1 MQFKLQMF
9 WLKNILTK
17 QVMNNSKNPLSPH
30 LQIYRWQISS
40 LLSIIHR
47 ITGILNLLGL
57 IFISAWISS
66 AGIGEN
72 LFECFSVFLKS
83 FIGKFIL
90 IGFTWSMSYHLLSGI
105 RHFFWDLGY
114 GYEIKTAN
122 ISGIIVIASSL
133 LLTVFLW
140 LIGRGLI

>member
-1 MQFKLQMF
+1 
-9 WLKNILTK
+9 
-17 QVMNNSKNPLSPH
+17 MNDSKKPLSPH

-40 LLSIIHR
+40 LLSITHR

-72 LFECFSVFLKS
+72 LFEYFSVFLKS

-90 IGFTWSMSYHLLSGI
+90 IGFTWSISYHLLSGI

-114 GYEIKTAN
+114 GYEIKTVN
-122 ISGIIVIASSL
+122 ISGIIVFISSL

-140 LIGRGLI
+140 LIGRGFI

>member
-1 MQFKLQMF
+1 MSD
-9 WLKNILTK
+9 
-17 QVMNNSKNPLSPH
+17 SKNPLSPH

-40 LLSIIHR
+40 LLSITHR
-47 ITGILNLLGL
+47 ITGILNLFGL
-57 IFISAWISS
+57 IFISAWICS

-72 LFECFSVFLKS
+72 LFEYFSVLLKS
-83 FIGKFIL
+83 FLGKFIL
-90 IGFTWSMSYHLLSGI
+90 LSFTWSMSYHLLSGI

-122 ISGIIVIASSL
+122 ISGIVVIVSSL
-133 LLTVFLW
+133 FMTVLLW

>member
-1 MQFKLQMF
+1 
-9 WLKNILTK
+9 
-17 QVMNNSKNPLSPH
+17 MNDSKNPLSPH

-40 LLSIIHR
+40 LLSITHR

-72 LFECFSVFLKS
+72 LFEYFSVFLKS

-90 IGFTWSMSYHLLSGI
+90 IGFTWSISYHLLSGI

-114 GYEIKTAN
+114 GYEIKTVN
-122 ISGIIVIASSL
+122 ISGVIVIVSSL